1 MSRSRTTSRLA
12 VPGVEDA
19 GELAPSIPTVRGRPV
34 GTQTESVVA
43 WWPNLAGMLEP
54 VRPQDTVVWN
64 PSLAPRPPRGTIV
77 ATGHDGE
84 SIGVDDVAAF
94 RKDLRRLDQL
104 PGVATAL
111 APESLRAIV
120 LTPGDSG
127 ELPPGCTRV
136 PAHLAEFPGGII
148 VEGSE
153 AVLSL
158 EQWLLASLDD
168 QP

>member
-1 MSRSRTTSRLA
+1 M
-12 VPGVEDA
+12 PGVDDA

-43 WWPNLAGMLEP
+43 WWPNLAGVLEP

-64 PSLAPRPPRGTIV
+64 PSLAPRPPHGTIV
-77 ATGHDGE
+77 TTGDDDD
-84 SIGVDDVAAF
+84 SIGVDDVSAF
-94 RKDLRRLDQL
+94 RKHLRRLDQI
-104 PGVATAL
+104 PGVATAV
-111 APESLRAIV
+111 APGSLRAIV
-120 LTPGDSG
+120 LTRGDRG
-127 ELPPGCTRV
+127 DLPPRCARV

-153 AVLSL
+153 AVLAL
-158 EQWLLASLDD
+158 EQWLLARLDD